1 VASEPTKSLAEFLRD
16 VGRDHDLQRRLFDTE
31 LSDVW
36 TDKGIQ
42 GLLHAKGVRRLS
54 EESQELFSK
63 DRPPTLQEIQDA
75 LVREGEVEASQT
87 FTTCWALVRI

>member
-1 VASEPTKSLAEFLRD
+1 MATEPTKSLAEFLRD
-16 VGRDHDLQRRLFDTE
+16 VGRDHDLQRRLFDTDLAE
-31 LSDVW
+31 VW
-36 TDKGIQ
+36 TDKGVQ
-42 GLLHAKGVRRLS
+42 GLLHAKGVRRLGP
-54 EESQELFSK
+54 ESQELFSM

>member
-1 VASEPTKSLAEFLRD
+1 M
-16 VGRDHDLQRRLFDTE
+16 QRSLFDTD
-31 LSDVW
+31 LSEVW

-54 EESQELFSK
+54 RESQELFSM

>member
-16 VGRDHDLQRRLFDTE
+16 VGRDHDLQRRLFDTD
-31 LSDVW
+31 LSEVW

-42 GLLHAKGVRRLS
+42 GLLHAKGVRRLGR
-54 EESQELFSK
+54 ESQELFLM

>member
-16 VGRDHDLQRRLFDTE
+16 VGRDHDLQRRLFDTD
-31 LSDVW
+31 LSEVW

-54 EESQELFSK
+54 DESQELFSM

-75 LVREGEVEASQT
+75 LVREGEVEASST

>member
-1 VASEPTKSLAEFLRD
+1 MASEETKSLAEFLRD
-16 VGRDHDLQRRLFDTE
+16 VGRDHDLQRRFFDTE
-31 LSDVW
+31 LSEVW

-54 EESQELFSK
+54 PDNQRLFSM

-75 LVREGEVEASQT
+75 LVEEGEVEASST

>member
-31 LSDVW
+31 LTEVW
-36 TDKGIQ
+36 TEKGIQ
-42 GLLHAKGVRRLS
+42 GLLRAKGVGSLS
-54 EESQELFSK
+54 RESQDLFSM

>member
-1 VASEPTKSLAEFLRD
+1 MAAEQTKSLAEFLRD
-16 VGRDHDLQRRLFDTE
+16 VGRDHDLQRRLFDTD
-31 LSDVW
+31 LSEVW

-42 GLLHAKGVRRLS
+42 GLLRAKGVRSLGR
-54 EESQELFSK
+54 ESQELFSM

-75 LVREGEVEASQT
+75 LAREGEVEASQT

>member
-1 VASEPTKSLAEFLRD
+1 MATEPTKSLAEFLRD
-16 VGRDHDLQRRLFDTE
+16 VGRDHDLQRRLFDTDLAE
-31 LSDVW
+31 VW

-42 GLLHAKGVRRLS
+42 GLLRAKGVRSLS
-54 EESQELFSK
+54 RESQDLFLK

>member
-16 VGRDHDLQRRLFDTE
+16 VGRDHDLQRRLFDTD
-31 LSDVW
+31 LSEVW

-42 GLLHAKGVRRLS
+42 GLLPAKGLRRLGR
-54 EESQELFSK
+54 ESQELFLM